1 MEFVQGLVVVVHMH
15 EFVQG
20 VVVPVLAVA
29 SVFVAPG
36 EPSLVLGPVLA
47 FEIVDYGSAFAFAV
61 VVEVVAGL
69 LDVDVDVR
77 TVEMNVMIIVGD
89 SIVIFVYPFV
99 NSGLYWN
106 HELESLHGYTVPDL

>member
-1 MEFVQGLVVVVHMH
+1 MH
-15 EFVQG
+15 EIVQG

-36 EPSLVLGPVLA
+36 EPSLVFDLVLA
-47 FEIVDYGSAFAFAV
+47 FELVDYGAASAFAV

-69 LDVDVDVR
+69 LDVDVR
-77 TVEMNVMIIVGD
+77 TVEMNVMIIVED

-99 NSGLYWN
+99 NSGLYWS